1 MEEERDGLLGPW
13 YLAGIVFLIGLL
25 VMSFMLFQKVDS
37 HYISKNMEW
46 NDEDVTRNDYCDEFH
61 ERHPDST
68 STYCQDLHHDVY
80 THVWY
85 WVMTLGITLMCFAQA
100 SNIGFKF
107 RKKYDWNKIH
117 EERYANDPLLRK
129 DK

>member
-13 YLAGIVFLIGLL
+13 YLAGIVFLFGLL

-37 HYISKNMEW
+37 HYISKNTEW
-46 NDEDVTRNDYCDEFH
+46 NDEDVTWNDYCDEFH
-61 ERHPDST
+61 ETYPDST
-68 STYCQDLHHDVY
+68 STYCQDLHNDVH

-85 WVMTLGITLMCFAQA
+85 WVMTLGINLMCFAQA

-107 RKKYDWNKIH
+107 RKKISL
-117 EERYANDPLLRK
+117 E
-129 DK
+129 